1 MRNFLKNIFQ
11 IQKIKK
17 IRDSIQKKINE
28 KIKKLSEKIKK
39 LLKASII

>member
-17 IRDSIQKKINE
+17 IKGFNS
-28 KIKKLSEKIKK
+28 KKLMKNKK
-39 LLKASII
+39 N